1 MIRVLFTAFLFLTLS
16 CGEEP
21 PVSAIEKFLEGRY
34 GLFAEVEE
42 VRVLT
47 TVKIDENT
55 YFAQVKY
62 GLRFKR
68 NLWEIEKEIRERL
81 KLADLYKNPTPFVS
95 AVVLNELIRRC
106 GRAYIERG
114 RTCYMT
120 ESLKLTKIRGEWVVR
135 GF

>member
-21 PVSAIEKFLEGRY
+21 PVSAIEGFLEGRY
-34 GLFAEVEE
+34 GLFAKVEN

-68 NLWEIEKEIRERL
+68 NLPEIEKEIRERL
-81 KLADLYKNPTPFVS
+81 KLADLYKNPAPFVS

-106 GRAYIERG
+106 GGAYIERG
-114 RTCYMT
+114 KTCYMT
-120 ESLKLTKIRGEWVVR
+120 DSLKLTRIRGEWVVR